1 MTERKTRSEHH
12 EEMIGRFLESQSTV
26 IAMLLYGSEVRK
38 LEKKFPILIT
48 KIEKHGDLY
57 NCLAYK
63 KSMNMK

>member
-12 EEMIGRFLESQSTV
+12 EEIIERFLKSQSTV
-26 IAMLLYGSEVRK
+26 TALLLYGSEIKK

-48 KIEKHGDLY
+48 RKDKHGDLY

-63 KSMNMK
+63 KNVK